1 MVNSTVP
8 LAVKALPHWV
18 PVNVSKSTIIVFPS
32 EPGRNVAFD
41 EPTITLPVCQGL
53 RILPTTLADE
63 PDWTRTVAESA
74 VFVVTSFPS
83 NRILVAFSKATN
95 P

>member
-8 LAVKALPHWV
+8 LAGKTPSHRI
-18 PVNVSKSTIIVFPS
+18 PINVSKSTIVFPTES
-32 EPGRNVAFD
+32 GRNVTFD
-41 EPTITLPVCQGL
+41 EPTITPPVCQGL

-63 PDWTRTVAESA
+63 SEWTRTVAESA

-83 NRILVAFSKATN
+83 NRILVAF
-95 P
+95 

>member
-8 LAVKALPHWV
+8 LAGKTPSHRI
-18 PVNVSKSTIIVFPS
+18 PINVSKSTIVFPS

-41 EPTITLPVCQGL
+41 EPIITLPDGQGL
-53 RILPTTLADE
+53 RVLPTTLADE
-63 PDWTRTVAESA
+63 SEWTRTVADSA

-83 NRILVAFSKATN
+83 NRILVAF
-95 P
+95 

>member
-8 LAVKALPHWV
+8 LAGKTPSHRI
-18 PVNVSKSTIIVFPS
+18 PINVSKSTIVFPS

-63 PDWTRTVAESA
+63 PDWTRTVAEMSSFA
-74 VFVVTSFPS
+74 VTSFPS
-83 NRILVAFSKATN
+83 NRILVAF
-95 P
+95 